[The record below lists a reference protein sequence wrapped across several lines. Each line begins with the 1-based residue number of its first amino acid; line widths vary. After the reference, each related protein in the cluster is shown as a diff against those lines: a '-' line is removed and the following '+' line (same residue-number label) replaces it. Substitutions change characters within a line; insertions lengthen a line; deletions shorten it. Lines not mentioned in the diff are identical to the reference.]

1 MSKSK
6 EVQIA
11 HINKIL
17 ELSAKHPDCEI
28 KFIADNNG
36 GDYGWTEQCITR
48 VELSDYY
55 LKNDDQ
61 ILLDEDDIRDAISDT
76 IEVIGGMTD
85 IELNEQ
91 IDDIYKK
98 EVSEIIAVYTN

>member
-6 EVQIA
+6 EIQIK
-11 HINKIL
+11 HIERIL

-28 KFIADNNG
+28 KFMADNSG
-36 GDYGWTEQCITR
+36 EDFGWTEQCITR

-55 LKNDDQ
+55 LKNDDR
-61 ILLDEDDIRDAISDT
+61 ILLDEDDIKDAISDT

-98 EVSEIIAVYTN
+98 EVSTVIAVYTN